1 MGMTAD
7 KGGSLIRL
15 IWTAAAL
22 VATVA
27 LTAISV
33 APPWDSEAEVEA
45 SGHSATR
52 EFAAPWVAPGGTMEV
67 AITARDYGG
76 LGRVIETLPEGFGYA
91 GSTLPDS
98 AVKVESDMLKFTLL
112 GEERFAYTVT
122 APAVE
127 GQYSFSGALLDANV
141 VREEVGGDTL
151 LRVGSEPT
159 PTPEPTATHTPG
171 PPATPTVAPEPAATH
186 TPALSA
192 ASTPEPAATHTPE
205 PAATQTPEPTA
216 THTPQPTATHTPEPT
231 ATHTP
236 QPTATH
242 KPEPTATHTPV
253 PTATPMPEPSA
264 TPEPEPTATPTP
276 EPSATPLSLPIPTPV
291 TTGGGSGGGSAA
303 PLGIVVG
310 LLILGALLLVGRAY
324 MRFRASR

>member
-1 MGMTAD
+1 M
-7 KGGSLIRL
+7 
-15 IWTAAAL
+15 
-22 VATVA
+22 ATVA
-27 LTAISV
+27 V
-33 APPWDSEAEVEA
+33 AATWVASPWNAEVEA

-52 EFAAPWVAPGGTMEV
+52 AFAAPWVAPGGTMEV
-67 AITARDYGG
+67 SITARGYGG

-98 AVKVESDMLKFTLL
+98 GVKVEGDTLKFTLL
-112 GEERFAYTVT
+112 GEERFSYTVT
-122 APAVE
+122 APSVE
-127 GQYSFSGALLDANV
+127 GQYSFSGALLDENV

-159 PTPEPTATHTPG
+159 ATPTPG
-171 PPATPTVAPEPAATH
+171 PPATATVAPEPTA
-186 TPALSA
+186 TPALAPSA
-192 ASTPEPAATHTPE
+192 TPTSEPAAAHTP
-205 PAATQTPEPTA
+205 QPTA
-216 THTPQPTATHTPEPT
+216 TSVPEPTATHTPEPT

-236 QPTATH
+236 EPSATLT
-242 KPEPTATHTPV
+242 PQPTATHTPQPTATRTTE
-253 PTATPMPEPSA
+253 PTATPTPEPSA
-264 TPEPEPTATPTP
+264 THTPEPTATLTP

-291 TTGGGSGGGSAA
+291 TTGGTSGGGPAA

>member
-1 MGMTAD
+1 MSREGVGVTAD
-7 KGGSLIRL
+7 KGGSLVRL

-27 LTAISV
+27 LAAISV
-33 APPWDSEAEVEA
+33 ASWDADAEA

-52 EFAAPWVAPGGTMEV
+52 AFAAPWVAPGGTMEV
-67 AITARDYGG
+67 AITARGYGG

-98 AVKVESDMLKFTLL
+98 GVKVEGDTLTFTLL
-112 GEERFAYTVT
+112 GEERFSYTVT

-127 GQYSFSGALLDANV
+127 GQYSFSGALLDANL

-159 PTPEPTATHTPG
+159 ATPTPGPPATATAAPTATHTP
-171 PPATPTVAPEPAATH
+171 APTAAPMSEPAATH
-186 TPALSA
+186 TP
-192 ASTPEPAATHTPE
+192 
-205 PAATQTPEPTA
+205 QPTA
-216 THTPQPTATHTPEPT
+216 THTPVPTATHTPEPT

-242 KPEPTATHTPV
+242 TPLPTATHTPEPSPTPTPE
-253 PTATPMPEPSA
+253 PTATPMPEPTA
-264 TPEPEPTATPTP
+264 THTPEPTATPTP
-276 EPSATPLSLPIPTPV
+276 EPSATPAPLPIPTPV
-291 TTGGGSGGGSAA
+291 TTGGTSGGSLA
-303 PLGIVVG
+303 PLWVIGG
-310 LLILGALLLVGRAY
+310 LLGLGVLFLLIVAAYARGR
-324 MRFRASR
+324 R